1 MVDSRDLGQRL
12 EDLAD
17 RTRDELL
24 QASRQFADG
33 IMKRSGR
40 LISPSSQE
48 SNSAVEEAFNFAER
62 VLKAQLRLLSDLGK
76 TLSEESGRAVE
87 SGRKA
92 LAATANKAPAKKQPA
107 AKKAPAKK
115 QAAAKKAPAKKAP
128 AKKQAAAKKAPA
140 KRKAAAKKAPA
151 KRTAKKASTA

>member
-1 MVDSRDLGQRL
+1 MVESRDLGQRL

-17 RTRDELL
+17 RTREDLL

-48 SNSAVEEAFNFAER
+48 TNSAVVEAFNFAER
-62 VLKAQLRLLSDLGK
+62 VLKAQFRMLGELAKDLA
-76 TLSEESGRAVE
+76 EESGRGIE

-92 LAATANKAPAKKQPA
+92 LAATAR
-107 AKKAPAKK
+107 
-115 QAAAKKAPAKKAP
+115 KAPAKKA
-128 AKKQAAAKKAPA
+128 AAK
-140 KRKAAAKKAPA
+140 KAAAKKAPA
-151 KRTAKKASTA
+151 KRAVKKA